1 MTTMKLTL
9 VAGLTLAFLA
19 IQAPHLAFANGG
31 GGGEQEVINQTVFP
45 ARHRERKVVRTT
57 IPSQTTTLKTR
68 KVEKTGSK
76 GFLGRLFKKN

>member
-57 IPSQTTTLKTR
+57 IPPQTTTLKAR
-68 KVEKTGSK
+68 KVEKPGSR
-76 GFLGRLFKKN
+76 GFFGRLFKKN